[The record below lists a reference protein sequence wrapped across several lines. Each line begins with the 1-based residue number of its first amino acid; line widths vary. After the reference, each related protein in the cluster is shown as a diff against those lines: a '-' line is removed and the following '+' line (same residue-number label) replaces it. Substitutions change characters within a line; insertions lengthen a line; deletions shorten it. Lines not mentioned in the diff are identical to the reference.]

1 MRKVFAAISILS
13 GILTFV
19 AAAFVFKDG
28 SDINAVVAC
37 IPAFICFATGSITDY
52 MEDEDT

>member
-13 GILTFV
+13 GTLTFV

-28 SDINAVVAC
+28 SNINAVVAC